1 MGEAGKVLHAFLRAQ
16 SCIYCRR
23 EMIGLDI
30 ISEILETDR
39 LAEEKL
45 EQALQKRSEMLST
58 CQLEIDLIRLDAEE
72 DANNYREKKLGVTDA
87 ADADKALK
95 KAEEAQLKALADAY
109 EKNHEAWE
117 KEIVAAI
124 TG

>member
-1 MGEAGKVLHAFLRAQ
+1 
-16 SCIYCRR
+16 
-23 EMIGLDI
+23 MIGLDI

-45 EQALQKRSEMLST
+45 EQALQERNEMLAT

-95 KAEEAQLKALADAY
+95 KAEEAQLKALNDAY
-109 EKNHEAWE
+109 DNNHEKWE
-117 KEIVAAI
+117 NDIVAAI

>member
-1 MGEAGKVLHAFLRAQ
+1 
-16 SCIYCRR
+16 
-23 EMIGLDI
+23 MIGLDI

-45 EQALQKRSEMLST
+45 EQAMQKRNEMLAT

>member
-1 MGEAGKVLHAFLRAQ
+1 M
-16 SCIYCRR
+16 
-23 EMIGLDI
+23 DI

-45 EQALQKRSEMLST
+45 EQAKQKRSEMLAESESKAE
-58 CQLEIDLIRLDAEE
+58 QMISDAKARAEE
-72 DANNYREKKLGVTDA
+72 YRSGLTSGEDDSA
-87 ADADKALK
+87 AKGLRESEQARLREL
-95 KAEEAQLKALADAY
+95 EEAY

-117 KEIVAAI
+117 KDIVAAI